1 MAYGSRV
8 LNDNGSVLG
17 LNIYDLIGSVTVLVI
32 TSELLKPF
40 GLEFLS
46 VLVAIFSLILLIP
59 IRLRYRRK
67 IIRDAVRFYIG
78 RFYIS
83 SFYLGTRKI
92 ESSHYR
98 ERHALNG

>member
-1 MAYGSRV
+1 MTYGSRV

-32 TSELLKPF
+32 TSELFRPV

-46 VLVAIFSLILLIP
+46 VVIAVLSLVCLIP

-67 IIRDAVRFYIG
+67 IIRDAIGFYIG
-78 RFYIS
+78 SRIS
-83 SFYLGTRKI
+83 
-92 ESSHYR
+92 HD
-98 ERHALNG
+98 